1 MAERNWLSNKMY
13 QMQAYPCLVT
23 VSFVVDNTLPDGVNF
38 VKGGGVKAVYMNTV
52 GVPSATNPNPEPG
65 IIMIELQDSYNR
77 LLGGFV
83 QAASPLDGITS
94 LSTVAGQLAVIVSLG
109 TATLA
114 QWQAAGVPMGI
125 TPAVGLAFV
134 PTATGAIGGGA
145 AVQGVSTSGVASVEA
160 CGNGN
165 LSIARLN
172 SQVNGGG
179 IVYMQALDSAGA
191 KVAPANNTVIVG
203 SIYLSNS
210 SVTVQ
215 GL

>member
-1 MAERNWLSNKMY
+1 MANRNWLSNKMY

-38 VKGGGVKAVYMNTV
+38 VKGGGVSNVYMNTV
-52 GVPSATNPNPEPG
+52 GVPSAGNPNPEPG
-65 IIMIELQDSYNR
+65 IIVVELQDSYER

-83 QAASPLDGITS
+83 QIASPLDGITTNA
-94 LSTVAGQLAVIVSLG
+94 TVAGQLCVIVSLG
-109 TATLA
+109 TASAA
-114 QWQAAGVPMGI
+114 QWAAAGVPAGL

-134 PTATGAIGGGA
+134 PLQTAVIGGGA
-145 AVQGVSTSGVASVEA
+145 LVQGMGVSGVSHVEA

-165 LSIARLN
+165 LSAKRLN
-172 SQVNGGG
+172 SSVNGGAL
-179 IVYMQALDSAGA
+179 VYMQALDSAGA
-191 KVAPANNTVIVG
+191 KVAPALNSVVVG

-210 SVTVQ
+210 SVTVN

>member
-1 MAERNWLSNKMY
+1 MANRNWLSNKMY

-23 VSFVVDNTLPDGVNF
+23 VSFVVDNTLPEGVNF
-38 VKGGGVKAVYMNTV
+38 VKGGGVKAVYMNTTAT
-52 GVPSATNPNPEPG
+52 PSAGNPNPQPG
-65 IIMIELQDSYNR
+65 IVMIELQDSYER
-77 LLGGFV
+77 LLGGFF
-83 QAASPLDGITS
+83 QIASPLDGSTQTS
-94 LSTVAGQLAVIVSLG
+94 TTAGNLCVIVSLG

-114 QWQAAGVPMGI
+114 QWRAAGVPAGI

-134 PTATGAIGGGA
+134 AIATGVIGGSA
-145 AVQGVSTSGVASVEA
+145 AVQGVSTSGVNHIEA

-165 LSIARLN
+165 LSINRLDN
-172 SQVNGGG
+172 TVNGGG
-179 IVYMQALDSAGA
+179 IVYAQALNSAGA
-191 KVAPANNTVIVG
+191 KVAPAFKSVVVG